1 MSATVPT
8 SPAGEPFD
16 IRLSNFPLD
25 VAAAVDAVRTPAAG
39 AIDLFLG
46 VTRAEK
52 LPEASATGTAAAG
65 TIGGGGGGG
74 GELMALEYHAY
85 PEMAISEMRKLALRA
100 AEQWPLLRAVIWHR
114 LGAVPVGAASVLI
127 AVSCPHRA
135 EAFAACQFLIDEL
148 KKSVPLWKKELYTR
162 EARWQN
168 AS

>member
-8 SPAGEPFD
+8 TPVEPFD

-25 VAAAVDAVRTPAAG
+25 VAAAVEAVSTPAAG

-46 VTRAEK
+46 VTRAER
-52 LPEASATGTAAAG
+52 LPDTGAKAPAAG
-65 TIGGGGGGG
+65 AGDGRGGGS
-74 GELMALEYHAY
+74 ELMALEYHAY
-85 PEMAISEMRKLALRA
+85 PEMAMSEMRKLAVRA
-100 AEQWPLLRAVIWHR
+100 AEQWPILRVVLWHR
-114 LGAVPVGAASVLI
+114 LGAVPVGAASVII
-127 AVSCPHRA
+127 AVSCPHRG

-162 EARWQN
+162 ETRWQN